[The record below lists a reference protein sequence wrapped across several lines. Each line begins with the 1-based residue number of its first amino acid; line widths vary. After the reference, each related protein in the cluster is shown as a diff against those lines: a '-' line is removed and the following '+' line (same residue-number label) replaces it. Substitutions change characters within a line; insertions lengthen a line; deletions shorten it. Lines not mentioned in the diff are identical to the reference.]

1 MSLKIFT
8 SLALHALR
16 GAIVWFDQRSDVIGL
31 FFFLRSWLHV
41 VLWIDCRGAGGQA
54 EAAVRS

>member
-31 FFFLRSWLHV
+31 FFFKELAACCV
-41 VLWIDCRGAGGQA
+41 VD
-54 EAAVRS
+54 

>member
-8 SLALHALR
+8 SLALNALR

-31 FFFLRSWLHV
+31 FFFFF
-41 VLWIDCRGAGGQA
+41 
-54 EAAVRS
+54 